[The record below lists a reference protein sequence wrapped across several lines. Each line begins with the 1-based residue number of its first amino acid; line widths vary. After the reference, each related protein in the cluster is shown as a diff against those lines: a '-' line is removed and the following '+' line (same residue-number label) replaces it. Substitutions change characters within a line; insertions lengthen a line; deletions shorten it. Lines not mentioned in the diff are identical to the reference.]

1 MKNLTIVIFEND
13 LAVEK
18 HYDEAFGRFG
28 KSSMEKEV
36 LGVWGEILSNSDE
49 VLSTISDIV
58 NYFINDTDKT
68 DIVFG
73 CCRKDYDDIIAKIN
87 VEKCI
92 VKMLFY

>member
-73 CCRKDYDDIIAKIN
+73 CCRKDYDDIIAKID

>member
-18 HYDEAFGRFG
+18 HYDEASGRFG
-28 KSSMEKEV
+28 KSSTEKEI

-73 CCRKDYDDIIAKIN
+73 CCRKDYDDIIAKID